1 MVGLYA
7 FDQWGQV
14 KQREEQHMRSNLMLL
29 TRTLDTFFLSKR
41 AGMFSL
47 AETMAVSPGDIDN
60 LALAQQLLA
69 DYRKH
74 RPEVRQISLSD
85 MSGKVLA

>member
-1 MVGLYA
+1 
-7 FDQWGQV
+7 
-14 KQREEQHMRSNLMLL
+14 
-29 TRTLDTFFLSKR
+29 
-41 AGMFSL
+41 MFSL
-47 AETMAVSPGDIDN
+47 AETMAVSPGGIDN
-60 LALAQQLLA
+60 LALAQQLLE